1 MTGSYTGEARDPKH
15 LKEPK
20 HSTTVKNQKT
30 SQQYCTV
37 LLLVFVLLLVL
48 LDFYSRISGM
58 SSVDTWPKAVQNWLK
73 AAHISPRF
81 PGRLAFGLAGTRFKG
96 FVASVVLVPSGTT
109 PHTRESRE
117 QSSPTNRPPPH
128 NFQPRYP
135 LNPPQSS
142 PTGSPRPM
150 NFFGEIKPS
159 DCPCEATG
167 TRDTARLEPTW
178 VEDSQVLRTSYSRLA
193 AN

>member
-58 SSVDTWPKAVQNWLK
+58 SSVDTWPKAVQNCLK
-73 AAHISPRF
+73 ALTTTLRCYVGTNCPLQVPLVHDEKRI
-81 PGRLAFGLAGTRFKG
+81 RLGLTA
-96 FVASVVLVPSGTT
+96 ADDI
-109 PHTRESRE
+109 
-117 QSSPTNRPPPH
+117 
-128 NFQPRYP
+128 RY
-135 LNPPQSS
+135 
-142 PTGSPRPM
+142 
-150 NFFGEIKPS
+150 
-159 DCPCEATG
+159 
-167 TRDTARLEPTW
+167 
-178 VEDSQVLRTSYSRLA
+178 
-193 AN
+193 

>member
-20 HSTTVKNQKT
+20 HSTTVKNQNT

-37 LLLVFVLLLVL
+37 LLLVFVSLLVL

-58 SSVDTWPKAVQNWLK
+58 SSVETWPKAVQNWLK

-117 QSSPTNRPPPH
+117 QSSPTKRPPPH
-128 NFQPRYP
+128 NCQPRS
-135 LNPPQSS
+135 PP
-142 PTGSPRPM
+142 G
-150 NFFGEIKPS
+150 F
-159 DCPCEATG
+159 
-167 TRDTARLEPTW
+167 
-178 VEDSQVLRTSYSRLA
+178 
-193 AN
+193 

>member
-1 MTGSYTGEARDPKH
+1 
-15 LKEPK
+15 
-20 HSTTVKNQKT
+20 
-30 SQQYCTV
+30 
-37 LLLVFVLLLVL
+37 
-48 LDFYSRISGM
+48 M

-81 PGRLAFGLAGTRFKG
+81 RGRLAFWLAGTRFEG

-109 PHTRESRE
+109 PHTRESRFSAAISTK
-117 QSSPTNRPPPH
+117 SSTSL
-128 NFQPRYP
+128 Q
-135 LNPPQSS
+135 
-142 PTGSPRPM
+142 
-150 NFFGEIKPS
+150 KPS

-178 VEDSQVLRTSYSRLA
+178 VEDSQVFRISFSRLA

>member
-15 LKEPK
+15 SNEPK
-20 HSTTVKNQKT
+20 HFTTVRKRNT

-58 SSVDTWPKAVQNWLK
+58 SSVETWPKAVQNWLK

-81 PGRLAFGLAGTRFKG
+81 RGRLAFRLAGTRFEG

-117 QSSPTNRPPPH
+117 QSSPT
-128 NFQPRYP
+128 
-135 LNPPQSS
+135 
-142 PTGSPRPM
+142 
-150 NFFGEIKPS
+150 
-159 DCPCEATG
+159 
-167 TRDTARLEPTW
+167 
-178 VEDSQVLRTSYSRLA
+178 
-193 AN
+193 